1 MTAHLSCP
9 RPLAG
14 ALLWLALLPAA
25 GGVLAAA
32 PQPPIPYSE
41 NGEVRAFV
49 GEMQDRHG
57 FDADALLQTFAE
69 VHPLKAVIKAVMPPK
84 DPQIRSWSNY
94 RARFVEAS
102 RIDAGLRFWQEHQ
115 AMLAAASRDSGV
127 PEEYIVSI
135 IGIESIYGRHMGRF
149 NTLAALATLAFDY
162 PAINPLTDA
171 NRKALF
177 RGELEALL
185 LLARETRRDPLSY
198 RGSYAG
204 ALGLPQFLPSSI
216 RSFARDGDDD
226 GLIDLE
232 TNPADA
238 IASVANFLKRH
249 GWEPGGTVAVPA
261 LVSGVNGNGHNEL
274 LAEGILPRRSVS
286 ELAGHGVTTAEPSPL
301 IANAPAA
308 LIDLVTPGQA
318 TEYRLGL
325 RNFYVITRY
334 NRSSFYAAA
343 VHDLAQTLRA
353 ERSARAALR
362 ETDDR

>member
-1 MTAHLSCP
+1 MASVL
-9 RPLAG
+9 R
-14 ALLWLALLPAA
+14 WLALLPAA
-25 GGVLAAA
+25 GSVLAAA

-57 FDADALLQTFAE
+57 FDAAALLQTFAE
-69 VHPLKAVIKAVMPPK
+69 IHPLNAVIKAVMPPK
-84 DPQIRSWSNY
+84 DPQVRSWSNY

-115 AMLAAASRDSGV
+115 AMLTAAGRDSGV
-127 PEEYIVSI
+127 PEEYIVAI

-149 NTLAALATLAFDY
+149 NTFAALATLAFDY

-171 NRKALF
+171 DRKALF

-216 RSFARDGDDD
+216 RNFARDGDDD
-226 GLIDLE
+226 GRIDLE

-261 LVSGVNGNGHNEL
+261 LVSGDGHNEL
-274 LAEGILPRRSVS
+274 LAEGILPRRSVG
-286 ELAGHGVTTAEPSPL
+286 ELAGHGVTTAESSPL

-353 ERSARAALR
+353 ERSVRTTPR
-362 ETDDR
+362 ETDY